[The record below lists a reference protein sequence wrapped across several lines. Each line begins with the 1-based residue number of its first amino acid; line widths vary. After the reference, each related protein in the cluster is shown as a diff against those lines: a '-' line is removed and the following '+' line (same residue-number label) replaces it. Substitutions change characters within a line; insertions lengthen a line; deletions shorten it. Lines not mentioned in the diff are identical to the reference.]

1 MKNFISCAVLMQK
14 NSNARLL
21 GEYCYRQMDERAD
34 GQTWIYRMLVES
46 RESNITL
53 MKTNIVKPE
62 AQNDVLKAS

>member
-21 GEYCYRQMDERAD
+21 GEYCYRQIDERAD

-46 RESNITL
+46 RQYNFNENQY
-53 MKTNIVKPE
+53 VKPE
-62 AQNDVLKAS
+62 VQNDVLKAS